1 MKKIYGLLLGG
12 ALTLSLA
19 GVISVSASKTEVKAA
34 HAAINVSSVDEL
46 KAALASATSETE
58 IVVSQKLTLNPD
70 NFSSTSYVLDGKG
83 ATVRVPT
90 PFLDENMNYNAN
102 PSNFGV
108 FQIDQGNN
116 PLTIKNMTIMG
127 GKTDTG
133 IQVNQWWGAVSVT
146 TGQVVTI
153 ENCNFT
159 QSNGGLSL
167 NNQNGNSKVIVKNS
181 NFYKNIACSGGA
193 LKTSSGTLV
202 VDGCSFVSNCTY
214 DFSGGA
220 IALDSNKNRDKH
232 TVAYINNSVIANN
245 TASGSSS
252 GGGIYKKYGSKLYLM
267 NSTVT
272 GNASSHVSFDDDDAE
287 FDGAVALTGYE
298 DGTNTT
304 FYSVNNAI
312 IDNYIVGRESQQPAR
327 TDISQENY
335 REFRMNIF
343 NSLYGKLFQSEDA
356 TNTIENC
363 KESLDNTFAFCY
375 ENISNVKKTASTYY
389 DDEFTKVFSHPKIV
403 QNGTNAYSYYVPAS
417 RKGPAATGG
426 IKTYFDYDAFPTV
439 KMGYGEPGSITAL
452 GELGTP
458 TSDKKVTK
466 YFEGTTRVDGVIGAC
481 ALAPKD
487 YYYVEKG
494 AVSNGVMS
502 GISDNG
508 DFIEEGSSVTVSVTP
523 NDGYGFKYWTLSN
536 SSDHPTD
543 NPYTFT
549 PTGIVTVTPVI
560 GQIFNVTYNLN
571 GGTGTTPTT
580 QQCIAGNSITAAAS
594 TGFERTGYTFSKWN
608 TKSNGKGEKV
618 NAGASYTVNGATTLY
633 AMWTANVYTV
643 TLDKNGGT
651 GGSDS
656 VNATYNANM
665 PSMTKPSKENFV
677 FDGYYDALEG
687 GTKYY
692 NANGSSARTWN
703 KAENST
709 LYAHWLKVIGYTTEN
724 YEGNYDGQPHTISVS
739 VSNPVEGAT
748 VTYGTSSSDIT
759 LENAPTYTDVK
770 QNEAA
775 YEVFFK
781 IEAEGYATVV
791 DSATVTLH
799 KVAAQSV
806 TPTAKENLYYTGE
819 NIELL
824 NECSST
830 EGTVQYSSTETGTY
844 SADIPTGLEI
854 GEYEIFYKV
863 VGDGNHTDSEV
874 KSMKVSIL
882 ENDKTVLNKAI
893 ENGDKLHELIKDK
906 YPEIDGP
913 LATALTAG
921 KEVKENTTSLAK
933 DITDATTKINEAC
946 VSAIEKLVESIG
958 EIKNNEQSK
967 DSLEIA
973 RAAYESL
980 SDDLKLLVPQKTLA
994 DLEAKEAEYKKV
1006 SSGLAWWA
1014 IALIVVACL
1023 VVVLAVLYVLAFFV
1037 FNRWIAKD
1045 DKALRVFVLGHK
1057 EGKARTLLLTC
1068 KVEYHADNEVFKTKA
1083 EALKK

>member
-1 MKKIYGLLLGG
+1 MKKLYGLLLGG
-12 ALTLSLA
+12 ALTLSLV
-19 GVISVSASKTEVKAA
+19 GVISVSSNKTEVKET
-34 HAAINVSSVDEL
+34 HAVVGVDNVDEL
-46 KAALASATSETE
+46 KTALASATSETE
-58 IVVSQKLTLNPD
+58 IVVSRKLTLNPD

-102 PSNFGV
+102 PSEFGV
-108 FQIDQGNN
+108 FQIDSGSN
-116 PLTIKNMTIMG
+116 PLTIKNMTIKG
-127 GKTDTG
+127 GKSETG
-133 IQVNQWWGAVSVT
+133 IQYNQWWGAVQVT

-153 ENCNFT
+153 DNCNFT
-159 QSNGGLSL
+159 QSNAGLSL
-167 NNQNGNSKVIVKNS
+167 NNQSGNSKVIVKNS
-181 NFYKNIACSGGA
+181 NFYKNVSYSGGA
-193 LKTSSGTLV
+193 LRACSGTLV

-214 DFSGGA
+214 YRDGGA
-220 IALDSNKNRDKH
+220 IALVSNSGGDKH
-232 TVAYINNSVIANN
+232 TVAYINNSVFANN
-245 TASGSSS
+245 TASASSA
-252 GGGIYKKYGSKLYLM
+252 GGAIHKKWGSKLYLM
-267 NSTVT
+267 NSTIT
-272 GNASSHVSFDDDDAE
+272 GNASNHVFYDEDDIT
-287 FDGAVALTGYE
+287 FDGAVALNGYN

-312 IDNYIVGRESQQPAR
+312 IDNYITGKENTNVDR

-335 REFRMNIF
+335 REFRMNIL

-363 KESLDNTFAFCY
+363 KESLDNTFAYCY
-375 ENISNVKKTASTYY
+375 EKTSNVYKNADTGY
-389 DDEFTKVFSHPKIV
+389 DDKYTVAFSHPKIV
-403 QNGTNAYSYYVPAS
+403 KNGTNAYSYYVPAS

-439 KMGYGEPGSITAL
+439 KMGYGEPDSITAL

-466 YFEGTTRVDGVIGAC
+466 YFEGTTRADGVIGAC
-481 ALAPKD
+481 GLAPKD

-494 AVSNGVMS
+494 TVSNGVMS
-502 GISDNG
+502 GISDDG
-508 DFIEEGSSVTVSVTP
+508 DFIEEGSPVTVSVTP

-594 TGFERTGYTFSKWN
+594 TGFERTGYTFLKWN
-608 TKSNGKGEKV
+608 TKSNGKGQNV

-633 AMWTANVYTV
+633 AMWKANVYTV

-665 PSMTKPSKENFV
+665 PSMTKPSKENYV

-709 LYAHWLKVIGYTTEN
+709 LYAHWLKVIGYTVED

-759 LENAPTYTDVK
+759 LENAPTYVDVK
-770 QNEAA
+770 TNEAA
-775 YEVFFK
+775 YQVFFK
-781 IEAEGYATVV
+781 IEAEGYATVG

-799 KVAAQSV
+799 KAIAQSV

-913 LATALTAG
+913 LATALTEG
-921 KEVKENTTSLAK
+921 KAVKDNTSALTK

-958 EIKNNEQSK
+958 EIKNDEQSK
-967 DSLEIA
+967 ESLEIA

-980 SDDLKLLVPQKTLA
+980 SDDQKLLVPQKTLA

-1006 SSGLAWWA
+1006 TSGLAWWA
-1014 IALIVVACL
+1014 VLLIVVACL
-1023 VVVLAVLYVLAFFV
+1023 AVVFAVAYCLLFFV
-1037 FNRWIAKD
+1037 FNKWIKKD
-1045 DKALRVFVLGHK
+1045 DKAIRVFPLGK
-1057 EGKARTLLLTC
+1057 KGEQVRLISMCC
-1068 KVEYHADNEVFKTKA
+1068 KVEYRKAEEVFKSKS
-1083 EALKK
+1083 EALK

>member
-1 MKKIYGLLLGG
+1 MKKLHALILGG
-12 ALTLSLA
+12 AMALSLA
-19 GVISVSASKTEVKAA
+19 GVISVSSNKTEVKEA

-46 KAALASATSETE
+46 KNALASATSETE
-58 IVVSQKLTLNPD
+58 IVVNQKLVLDPNS
-70 NFSSTSYVLDGKG
+70 FSSTSYVLDGKG

-108 FQIDQGNN
+108 FQIDSGSN

-127 GKTDTG
+127 GKSETG
-133 IQVNQWWGAVSVT
+133 IQYDQWWGAVQVT

-159 QSNGGLSL
+159 QSNAGLSL

-181 NFYKNIACSGGA
+181 NFYKNISYSGGA
-193 LKTSSGTLV
+193 LRACSGTLV

-214 DFSGGA
+214 YRDGGA
-220 IALDSNKNRDKH
+220 IALVSNRNGDKH
-232 TVAYINNSVIANN
+232 TVAYINNSVFANN
-245 TASGSSS
+245 TASSSS
-252 GGGIYKKYGSKLYLM
+252 AGGAIHKKWGSKLYLM
-267 NSTVT
+267 NSTIT
-272 GNASSHVSFDDDDAE
+272 GNASNHVFYDEDDIT
-287 FDGAVALTGYE
+287 FDGAVALNGYN

-312 IDNYIVGRESQQPAR
+312 IDNYITGKENTNVDR

-335 REFRMNIF
+335 REFRMNIS

-356 TNTIENC
+356 TNTIKNC
-363 KESLDNTFAFCY
+363 KESLDNTFAYCY
-375 ENISNVKKTASTYY
+375 EKTSNVYKNELTGY
-389 DDEFTKVFSHPKIV
+389 DDKYTVAFSHPKIV

-439 KMGYGEPGSITAL
+439 KMGYGEPDSITAL
-452 GELGTP
+452 GDLLAPASG
-458 TSDKKVTK
+458 KRVTK
-466 YFEGTTRVDGVIGAC
+466 YFEGTTRADGVIGAC
-481 ALAPKD
+481 GLAAKD

-494 AVSNGVMS
+494 TVSNGVMS
-502 GISDNG
+502 GISDDG
-508 DFIEEGSSVTVSVTP
+508 DFIEEGSSITVSVTP

-608 TKSNGKGEKV
+608 TKSNGKGTNV

-633 AMWTANVYTV
+633 AMWVANVYTV

-665 PSMTKPSKENFV
+665 PSMSKPSRENYV

-709 LYAHWLKVIGYTTEN
+709 LYAHWLKVIGYTAED
-724 YEGNYDGQPHTISVS
+724 YEGNYDGLPHTISVS
-739 VSNPVEGAT
+739 VSDPFEGAT
-748 VTYGTSSSDIT
+748 ITYGTSSSDIT
-759 LENAPTYTDVK
+759 LENAPTYIDVK
-770 QNEAA
+770 KDEAA
-775 YEVFFK
+775 YTVYFK
-781 IEAEGYATVV
+781 IVADGYSPVTG
-791 DSATVTLH
+791 SKTVTLH
-799 KVAAQSV
+799 KVAAQAV
-806 TPTAKENLYYTGE
+806 TVEPRVNVPYTGQE
-819 NIELL
+819 IELVKGAT
-824 NECSST
+824 ST
-830 EGTVQYSSTETGTY
+830 EGIVKYSFEEDGTY
-844 SADIPTGLEI
+844 SDELPTKVEI
-854 GEYEIFYKV
+854 GEYQIFYKV
-863 VGDGNHTDSEV
+863 EGDDNHTDSEV
-874 KSMKVSIL
+874 RSVTASIVANDKSVLKKSL
-882 ENDKTVLNKAI
+882 ENGEKVYQV
-893 ENGDKLHELIKDK
+893 IKDK
-906 YPEIDGP
+906 YPD
-913 LATALTAG
+913 LAASLNEALEAG
-921 KEVKENTTSLAK
+921 KAVNNDPTAIRNDIDSAAK
-933 DITDATTKINEAC
+933 RIDNSIINS
-946 VSAIEKLVESIG
+946 VIEIINSIG
-958 EIKNNEQSK
+958 EINDDDQSK
-967 DSLEIA
+967 EQLETA
-973 RAAYESL
+973 RAAYEALDDNQKANFPEHSL
-980 SDDLKLLVPQKTLA
+980 SV
-994 DLEAKEAEYKKV
+994 LEAKEAEYAEASK
-1006 SSGLAWWA
+1006 GMAGWL
-1014 IALIVVACL
+1014 IALIVILCVIGL
-1023 VVVLAVLYVLAFFV
+1023 LAGLYFAIFF
-1037 FNRWIAKD
+1037 FGNKWIND
-1045 DKALRVFVLGHK
+1045 N
-1057 EGKARTLLLTC
+1057 GKAKRAFVIGKKGEQIRLFTMCC
-1068 KVEYHADNEVFKTKA
+1068 KVEYRKAEEVFKSKKD
-1083 EALKK
+1083 ALK